1 MSDITQNETV
11 LQAETSNN
19 NESSSAATASAA
31 STHPEPEATSNQ
43 LDAELLGLRRS
54 TRVPKPRTDLVA
66 DLEDEYKKR
75 TYKRKPKPKVKA
87 KDKKK
92 VTKLAKK
99 KPKKKIT
106 KKKPSKKPGK
116 KINGKSATNND
127 TKEPTLTD
135 TNWAPCVPLLSSDF
149 KSQQSV
155 KSRLENPNM
164 KAVPYASDI
173 MKIMFFINKFYS
185 LFDQDL
191 LNLSF
196 QDFEVGLDLYPG
208 DPKGSADGI
217 YIEDKKGI
225 VYYQDYILVK
235 EVIQSQDKMNLLFL
249 TLLQLLFDDPK
260 KYDAPTLND
269 IRGKN
274 IYRTYITR
282 IRQNVLDW
290 GYPKE
295 WKTDKTLNNIS
306 GEGKFPIFPQND
318 VEPAAD
324 PSHPEILTPNVYTYT
339 TNDPLSDEE
348 NPLQRRELDDEGI
361 LGISANDRMVLL
373 RTLVD
378 WCTIQ
383 SLLIHHE
390 IYQLSHLK
398 TETQFGTQTQ
408 HVARYYLDG
417 PEETYNAFRKL
428 CSLVQTKY
436 EIRSNKKHYKKQ
448 IQEGKN
454 PELGE
459 KFKLLEEIK
468 LEIDNVADSE
478 KARLSVSLYNKWERL
493 FQGELNDNPL
503 SDPFSDPIYTLRSQE
518 FFIGRVPYMGDFYL
532 PRLHSYGDG
541 TTMSMYTDL
550 RKLQDL
556 VHKFK
561 NKEYTVFHLF
571 EEYGQTLSSRFKLLY
586 HDTPS
591 MIQDMNRNKSTNGKC
606 YWYEMCHDSES
617 LKEFID
623 FLDYKI
629 VRPPPKEKKKDEK
642 DGDVSGVK
650 EETPTVSGVTL
661 TEDQSMT
668 DVALSVVESTET
680 TALNTA
686 VSTANTTAT
695 EVTESV
701 KPEDTDK
708 KPKQHVKKKKWV
720 KLDTNTH
727 PLPRDQRYNTSR
739 NKLKILK
746 EYLSDFY
753 YILSTFEQ
761 LRNEYADMKPG
772 RRQLRDIRRNQINYN
787 MDYDSDDDMM
797 E

>member
-11 LQAETSNN
+11 SQVETGDNN
-19 NESSSAATASAA
+19 VTATTPA
-31 STHPEPEATSNQ
+31 PETTPNQ

-54 TRVPKPRTDLVA
+54 SRVPKPRTDLVA

-92 VTKLAKK
+92 ITKPTKK
-99 KPKKKIT
+99 KLKKKIT
-106 KKKPSKKPGK
+106 KKKPGKKPGK
-116 KINGKSATNND
+116 KANGKSANND
-127 TKEPTLTD
+127 NKEPTLTD
-135 TNWAPCVPLLSSDF
+135 NNWAPCVPLLSSDF

-155 KSRLENPNM
+155 TSRLENPNM
-164 KAVPYASDI
+164 KAVPYANDI

-196 QDFEVGLDLYPG
+196 QDFEIGLDLYPG

-249 TLLQLLFDDPK
+249 TLLQLLFDDAK
-260 KYDAPTLND
+260 KYDAPTLSD

-274 IYRTYITR
+274 IYRTYITK
-282 IRQNVLDW
+282 IRQNALDW
-290 GYPKE
+290 GYPME
-295 WKTDKTLNNIS
+295 WKTNKTLNDVN

-318 VEPAAD
+318 TEPVVD
-324 PSHPEILTPNVYTYT
+324 PAHPEILTPNVFTYT
-339 TNDPLSDEE
+339 TNDPLPDEE

-361 LGISANDRMVLL
+361 LGVSSNDRIVFLK
-373 RTLVD
+373 TLVD

-383 SLLIHHE
+383 SLLIHHQ

-408 HVARYYLDG
+408 HVARYYLEG
-417 PEETYNAFRKL
+417 PEETFDTFRKL

-436 EIRSNKKHYKKQ
+436 EIRSKKKHFKKQ
-448 IQEGKN
+448 VEEGKN

-478 KARLSVSLYNKWERL
+478 KARLSVSLYSKWERL

-503 SDPFSDPIYTLRSQE
+503 SDPFTDPIYTLRSQE

-541 TTMSMYTDL
+541 TSMSMYTDL

-591 MIQDMNRNKSTNGKC
+591 MIQDINRNKSTDDKC

-642 DGDVSGVK
+642 ESDVSGVK
-650 EETPTVSGVTL
+650 EDTPAVSGDNKTV
-661 TEDQSMT
+661 DQSAT
-668 DVALSVVESTET
+668 DVAPSTAESIEST
-680 TALNTA
+680 AI
-686 VSTANTTAT
+686 NTTTSTVDTTKT
-695 EVTESV
+695 EVIESL
-701 KPEDTDK
+701 KTEDTNK
-708 KPKQHVKKKKWV
+708 KPKLQPKKKKWV